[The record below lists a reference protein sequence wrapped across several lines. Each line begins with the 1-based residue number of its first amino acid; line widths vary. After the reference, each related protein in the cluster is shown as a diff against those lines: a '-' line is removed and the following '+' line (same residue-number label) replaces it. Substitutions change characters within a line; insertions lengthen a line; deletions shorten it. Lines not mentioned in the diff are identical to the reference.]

1 MIMEHDQFRITV
13 SNYTDEAS
21 ITTKKRVT
29 FHPPLFDEDDEE
41 IYIDEDGHYNYRKRD
56 LKDCGICT
64 YQFPELGS
72 YDEDD
77 ERAYRDE
84 RDESTDVD
92 CITDPDL
99 SVGSSEGSTSDL
111 GSQYSDVDSNSN
123 EDILAWGNGWV
134 RSQVDDDAMSV
145 TSMASNF
152 SEHISD
158 AITIID
164 SALTSIVHTI
174 IPKEYND
181 FELDEEVDK
190 ELCELFNLEKEIDKS
205 KNLPTLVSVEKLTS
219 DVGNNGSVIAK
230 ESESTPSPRSTNK
243 KESMGSSLNS
253 DRRSSS
259 PTRRFS
265 FNRKL
270 KEDMPKEAGTTTSI
284 HKDNLTGSS
293 PNDEN
298 QSFKK
303 KGTLT
308 RRFSFRRS
316 PSSTVK
322 SCTFDLTK
330 QSSSKGASNQE
341 VIEID
346 DTNKQQEQE
355 LNWWSTFLELDSSD
369 ESDFTSSTCTVAS
382 DLDSASPVSWI
393 YTIPQMNLSTLF
405 WGIPHVEKVNEE
417 ETSVRGFIDNKKSP
431 EVSDSKVAEDD
442 GIAKKR
448 NCGSMIKRPDKKTD
462 SCKADNKTINNST
475 FMAKNETGDFALFSF
490 EDLWN
495 PLSGEDSIYLD
506 NENSE
511 NLKADSKSKSST
523 RRKSNTS
530 EECSSKATIKKR
542 NKKKRD
548 VKDESMK
555 CNIMKSFAQNNGTP
569 QNQTDSSNISN
580 KKENDS
586 KSEQEIPTSVI
597 IEWLPEWPDDIYFDE
612 GFSAVNKSNK
622 PKGILRT
629 PKWNEGQSVSSS
641 FTNRSRRS
649 SRKKKNQYNKH
660 DEAMMGDGILF

>member
-1 MIMEHDQFRITV
+1 MI
-13 SNYTDEAS
+13 
-21 ITTKKRVT
+21 K
-29 FHPPLFDEDDEE
+29 
-41 IYIDEDGHYNYRKRD
+41 
-56 LKDCGICT
+56 
-64 YQFPELGS
+64 
-72 YDEDD
+72 
-77 ERAYRDE
+77 
-84 RDESTDVD
+84 
-92 CITDPDL
+92 
-99 SVGSSEGSTSDL
+99 
-111 GSQYSDVDSNSN
+111 
-123 EDILAWGNGWV
+123 
-134 RSQVDDDAMSV
+134 
-145 TSMASNF
+145 
-152 SEHISD
+152 
-158 AITIID
+158 
-164 SALTSIVHTI
+164 
-174 IPKEYND
+174 
-181 FELDEEVDK
+181 
-190 ELCELFNLEKEIDKS
+190 
-205 KNLPTLVSVEKLTS
+205 
-219 DVGNNGSVIAK
+219 
-230 ESESTPSPRSTNK
+230 
-243 KESMGSSLNS
+243 
-253 DRRSSS
+253 
-259 PTRRFS
+259 
-265 FNRKL
+265 
-270 KEDMPKEAGTTTSI
+270 
-284 HKDNLTGSS
+284 
-293 PNDEN
+293 
-298 QSFKK
+298 
-303 KGTLT
+303 
-308 RRFSFRRS
+308 
-316 PSSTVK
+316 
-322 SCTFDLTK
+322 
-330 QSSSKGASNQE
+330 
-341 VIEID
+341 
-346 DTNKQQEQE
+346 
-355 LNWWSTFLELDSSD
+355 
-369 ESDFTSSTCTVAS
+369 
-382 DLDSASPVSWI
+382 
-393 YTIPQMNLSTLF
+393 
-405 WGIPHVEKVNEE
+405 
-417 ETSVRGFIDNKKSP
+417 KKSP

-555 CNIMKSFAQNNGTP
+555 CNIMKSFAQNNDTP